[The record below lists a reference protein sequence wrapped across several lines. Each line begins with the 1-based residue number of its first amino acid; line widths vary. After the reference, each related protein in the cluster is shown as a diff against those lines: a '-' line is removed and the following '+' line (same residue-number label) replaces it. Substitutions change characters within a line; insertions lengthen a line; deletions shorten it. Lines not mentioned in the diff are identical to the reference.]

1 MNILLI
7 DDHEMF
13 CESLKITLERDESIK
28 KVDILIDIDKAK
40 QKILNKEYDIIL
52 MDINIKKI
60 TGNKD
65 GLIIAK
71 ELLERDST
79 LKIVML
85 TGFDMPGYEREAQK
99 IGARGFICK
108 DECTKILIE
117 KLKKVYNGENIFIIK
132 NTYTDELT
140 EREKEILIL
149 YSSGMSRKDVAKECN
164 ISVSSLAVTLN
175 RIYEK
180 LDVRNYQE
188 MINKALKFGYIKP
201 SFF

>member
-7 DDHEMF
+7 DDHGMF
-13 CESLKITLERDESIK
+13 SESLKLTLERDARIK
-28 KVDILIDIDKAK
+28 KVNILQDIDKVK
-40 QKILNKEYDIIL
+40 QKILNREYDITL

-65 GLIIAK
+65 GLEIAK
-71 ELLERDST
+71 ELLDEDDT

-85 TGFDMPGYEREAQK
+85 TGFDMPGYESEAQK
-99 IGARGFICK
+99 IGAKGFICK
-108 DECTKILIE
+108 DEYTDVLIE
-117 KLKKVYNGENIFIIK
+117 KLVKVYNGETVFRRKDNEI
-132 NTYTDELT
+132 DELT

-149 YSSGMSRKDVAKECN
+149 YSSGLSRREVANECEV
-164 ISVSSLAVTLN
+164 SVSSLAVTLN

-180 LDVRNYQE
+180 LDVKNYQE
-188 MINKALKFGYIKP
+188 MVNKALEIGYIKP

>member
-7 DDHEMF
+7 DDHGMF

-28 KVDILIDIDKAK
+28 KVHLLEDVNKVK
-40 QKILNKEYDIIL
+40 QRIFNKEYDIIL
-52 MDINIKKI
+52 MDINIKKL
-60 TGNKD
+60 TGSKD
-65 GLIIAK
+65 GLTVAK
-71 ELLERDST
+71 ELLEKDAT

-85 TGFDMPGYEREAQK
+85 TGFDMPGYEMEAQK
-99 IGARGFICK
+99 IGAKGFVCK
-108 DECTKILIE
+108 DECTENLIK
-117 KLKKVYNGENIFIIK
+117 KLKRIYSGEFIFNGK
-132 NTYTDELT
+132 NAHIDGLT

-149 YSSGMSRKDVAKECN
+149 YSSGLSRKEVAKECN

-180 LDVRNYQE
+180 LNVKNYQE
-188 MINKALKFGYIKP
+188 MVNKALELGYIKP

>member
-7 DDHEMF
+7 DDHGMF
-13 CESLKITLERDESIK
+13 TESLKLTLERDARIK
-28 KVDILIDIDKAK
+28 KINILQDIDKVK
-40 QKILNKEYDIIL
+40 QKILNKEYDITL

-60 TGNKD
+60 TGDKD
-65 GLIIAK
+65 GLAIAK
-71 ELLERDST
+71 ELLDEDDT

-85 TGFDMPGYEREAQK
+85 IGFDMPGYESEAQK
-99 IGARGFICK
+99 IGAKGFICK
-108 DECTKILIE
+108 DEYTDVLIE
-117 KLKKVYNGENIFIIK
+117 KLVKVYSGESVFRRKDNEM
-132 NTYTDELT
+132 DELT

-149 YSSGMSRKDVAKECN
+149 YSSGLSRREVANKCE

-180 LDVRNYQE
+180 LDVKNYQE
-188 MINKALKFGYIKP
+188 MVNKALEIGYIKP